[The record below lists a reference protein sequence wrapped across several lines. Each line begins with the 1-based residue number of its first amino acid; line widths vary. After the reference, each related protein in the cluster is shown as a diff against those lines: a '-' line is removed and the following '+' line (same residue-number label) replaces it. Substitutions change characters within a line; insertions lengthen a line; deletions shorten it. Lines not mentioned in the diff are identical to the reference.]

1 VTFVKSL
8 NFKLLASI
16 VGVFALAAVMTGE
29 AGSNSAPPTTG
40 IHGSFLEHVSYFGLF
55 KCDRWAVFLTLA
67 VITWILVSLYLPR
80 ARTIRRG
87 FDATLAAPKRLTAQ
101 RPTRIV
107 LIVVALAVLI
117 FLPHLV
123 TQNFWMYLIVEQ
135 VGVWILLALGLNVV
149 VGFAGLLDLGFAA
162 FYAIGAYTT
171 AWFTGALPMPAL
183 FHHPIPTLWV
193 IPVGIVAAM
202 IFGILLGTP
211 TLRLR
216 GDYLAIVTLGF
227 ALIIDD
233 FVSIQ
238 SGVTGGGTGSTQI
251 PHFSLNLGFAHYHW
265 GLNPQPYYYLCLVFV
280 AVFITVFTSL
290 EHSRIGRS
298 WVAIREDEVAAESVG
313 INPLKYKVMA
323 FAVGAASGGFGG
335 VLSAGLVGFI
345 NPTLFTYQVSVNVLV
360 LVIFGG
366 MGSIWGVAI
375 GAIVLQT
382 ATSYLDNYQPWG
394 YQINDL
400 YMYIG
405 ALLII
410 MMIFR
415 PAGLLPSRRR
425 RREFAMAEAGD
436 EIHTDE
442 VLSGEQP

>member
-1 VTFVKSL
+1 MTFFSL
-8 NFKLLASI
+8 ANLKRLFSI
-16 VGVFALAAVMTGE
+16 LVIAAVTAIMTGT
-29 AGSNSAPPTTG
+29 AGSSTSSPTTG
-40 IHGSFLEHVSYFGLF
+40 VHGSFLERVSWFGLF
-55 KCDRWAVFLTLA
+55 PAPRLLLFLALG
-67 VITWILVSLYLPR
+67 VIVWLVVSLYRPR
-80 ARTIRRG
+80 ARMIRRG
-87 FDATLAAPKRLTAQ
+87 IDTVLVLPK
-101 RPTRIV
+101 
-107 LIVVALAVLI
+107 ALATKRSTRVTLMLIALVIVI
-117 FLPHLV
+117 FLPKLV
-123 TQNFWMYLIVEQ
+123 HEPFWMYLIVEQ
-135 VGVWILLALGLNVV
+135 IGVWIILALGLNVV

-171 AWFTGALPMPAL
+171 AWFTGALPAPAL

-193 IPVGIVAAM
+193 IPIGIAAAM
-202 IFGILLGTP
+202 IFGVILGTP

-233 FVSIQ
+233 FVETQ
-238 SGVTGGGTGSTQI
+238 SGVTGGGVGSSAV
-251 PHFSLNLGFAHYHW
+251 PHPALNVGFWHFRW
-265 GLNPQPYYYLCLVFV
+265 GLSPTPYYYLCLVFV
-280 AVFITVFTSL
+280 VVFIIVFTSL
-290 EHSRIGRS
+290 EHSRIGRA

-335 VLSAGLVGFI
+335 VLSAGLVGI
-345 NPTLFTYQVSVNVLV
+345 IMPGLFTFQVSVNVLV

-366 MGSIWGVAI
+366 MGSIWGVAL
-375 GAIVLQT
+375 GAIIIQT

-394 YQINDL
+394 YQFQDL

-405 ALLII
+405 ALLIV

-425 RREFAMAEAGD
+425 AREFAAARQGE

-442 VLSGEQP
+442 VLTGDQP

>member
-1 VTFVKSL
+1 ML
-8 NFKLLASI
+8 M
-16 VGVFALAAVMTGE
+16 GVA
-29 AGSNSAPPTTG
+29 
-40 IHGSFLEHVSYFGLF
+40 
-55 KCDRWAVFLTLA
+55 
-67 VITWILVSLYLPR
+67 
-80 ARTIRRG
+80 
-87 FDATLAAPKRLTAQ
+87 
-101 RPTRIV
+101 
-107 LIVVALAVLI
+107 LIVVLI
-117 FLPHLV
+117 LPKFIHES
-123 TQNFWMYLIVEQ
+123 FWMYLIVEQ
-135 VGVWILLALGLNVV
+135 IGVWILLALGLNVV

-193 IPVGIVAAM
+193 IPIGIVAAM
-202 IFGILLGTP
+202 IFGVVLGTP

-233 FVSIQ
+233 FVETQ
-238 SGVTGGGTGSTQI
+238 SGVTGGGLGTHPV
-251 PHFSLNLGFAHYHW
+251 PHPLLDLGFFHFKW
-265 GLNPQPYYYLCLVFV
+265 SLSPTPYYYLCLFFIIVFL
-280 AVFITVFTSL
+280 AIFSSL
-290 EHSRIGRS
+290 EHSRVGRA

-335 VLSAGLVGFI
+335 VLTGGLVGI
-345 NPTLFTYQVSVNVLV
+345 ITPSLFTYQVSVNVLV

-366 MGSIWGVAI
+366 MGSIWGVAL
-375 GAIVLQT
+375 GTIVIQI

-394 YQINDL
+394 YQFNDL

-405 ALLII
+405 ALLIV

-425 RREFAMAEAGD
+425 AREFAAAEGGD
-436 EIHTDE
+436 ATHGDE
-442 VLSGEQP
+442 VLTGEQP

>member
-1 VTFVKSL
+1 MITIIMAV
-8 NFKLLASI
+8 I
-16 VGVFALAAVMTGE
+16 AVMTGTP
-29 AGSNSAPPTTG
+29 GSSTAPADTG
-40 IHGSFLEHVSYFGLF
+40 VHGSFLERVSFFGLF
-55 KCDRWAVFLTLA
+55 ATQRWLVFLALS
-67 VITWILVSLYLPR
+67 VIIWLLVSFYRPR
-80 ARTIRRG
+80 ARTIHRGVNTFLALPKQFTARRSTRV
-87 FDATLAAPKRLTAQ
+87 AVMLIALVIVILLPKF
-101 RPTRIV
+101 V
-107 LIVVALAVLI
+107 
-117 FLPHLV
+117 HES
-123 TQNFWMYLIVEQ
+123 FWMYLIVEQ
-135 VGVWILLALGLNVV
+135 IGVWILLALGLNVV

-171 AWFTGALPMPAL
+171 AWFTGALPTPAL

-193 IPVGIVAAM
+193 IPIGILAAM
-202 IFGILLGTP
+202 IFGVVLGTP

-233 FVSIQ
+233 FVETQ
-238 SGVTGGGTGSTQI
+238 NGVTGGGVGSSPV
-251 PHFSLNLGFAHYHW
+251 PHPALNVGFFHFRW
-265 GLNPQPYYYLCLVFV
+265 GISPTPYYYLCLIFIV
-280 AVFITVFTSL
+280 VFIIVFTSL
-290 EHSRIGRS
+290 EHSRIGRA

-335 VLSAGLVGFI
+335 VMSAGLVGII
-345 NPTLFTYQVSVNVLV
+345 NPSLFTYQVSVNVLV

-366 MGSIWGVAI
+366 MGSIWGVAL
-375 GAIVLQT
+375 GAIVIQT

-405 ALLII
+405 ALLIV

-425 RREFAMAEAGD
+425 AREFADAEGGED
-436 EIHTDE
+436 IHTDE
-442 VLSGEQP
+442 VLTGEQP

>member
-1 VTFVKSL
+1 MSFVKSVNL
-8 NFKLLASI
+8 KLLAGI
-16 VGVFALAAVMTGE
+16 LGVAALVAVMTGA

-55 KCDRWAVFLTLA
+55 KCDRWAVFLTLGIVA
-67 VITWILVSLYLPR
+67 WLLISLYRPR
-80 ARTIRRG
+80 AGVIRRG
-87 FDATLAAPKRLTAQ
+87 INAALVQPKRLTAK
-101 RPTRIV
+101 RPTKIT
-107 LIVVALAVLI
+107 LIVIALAVLL

-193 IPVGIVAAM
+193 IPLGIVAAM
-202 IFGILLGTP
+202 IFGVLLGTP

-233 FVSIQ
+233 FVSTQ
-238 SGVTGGGTGSTQI
+238 SGVTGGGTGSTAI
-251 PHFSLNLGFAHYHW
+251 PHFALNLGFWRYHW
-265 GLNPQPYYYLCLVFV
+265 GLVPTPYYYLCLIFV
-280 AVFITVFTSL
+280 AVFIIVFTSL
-290 EHSRIGRS
+290 EHSRIGRA

-382 ATSYLDNYQPWG
+382 VTSYLDNYQPWG

-425 RREFAMAEAGD
+425 RREFAMAEGGE

>member
-1 VTFVKSL
+1 MMIFSPANLKRLFFTL
-8 NFKLLASI
+8 I
-16 VGVFALAAVMTGE
+16 VAAVIAIMTGA
-29 AGSNSAPPTTG
+29 AGSSTAPPTTG
-40 IHGSFLEHVSYFGLF
+40 VHGSFLERVSWFGLF
-55 KCDRWAVFLTLA
+55 AAPRWLLFATLG
-67 VITWILVSLYLPR
+67 VIVWLIVSLYRPR
-80 ARTIRRG
+80 AKTIRG
-87 FDATLAAPKRLTAQ
+87 GIDHVLAFPKEIAARK
-101 RPTRIV
+101 PTRVTLIAIA
-107 LIVVALAVLI
+107 LIVVIL
-117 FLPHLV
+117 LPKFVHES
-123 TQNFWMYLIVEQ
+123 FWMFLIVEQ
-135 VGVWILLALGLNVV
+135 IGVWILLALGLNVV

-193 IPVGIVAAM
+193 IPIGIVAAM
-202 IFGILLGTP
+202 AFGVLLGTP

-233 FVSIQ
+233 FVETQ
-238 SGVTGGGTGSTQI
+238 SGVTGGGVGSSPI
-251 PHFSLNLGFAHYHW
+251 PHPSLNLGFWHFHW
-265 GLNPQPYYYLCLVFV
+265 GISEPPYYYLCLLFV
-280 AVFITVFTSL
+280 VVFIIVFTSL
-290 EHSRIGRS
+290 EHSRIGRA

-335 VLSAGLVGFI
+335 VMSAGLVGI
-345 NPTLFTYQVSVNVLV
+345 ITPGLFTYQVSVNVLV

-366 MGSIWGVAI
+366 MGSIWGVAL
-375 GAIVLQT
+375 GAIVIQT
-382 ATSYLDNYQPWG
+382 VTSYLDNYQPWG

-400 YMYIG
+400 FMYIG

-415 PAGLLPSRRR
+415 PAGLLPSKRR
-425 RREFAMAEAGD
+425 RREFAMAEGGE

>member
-1 VTFVKSL
+1 V
-8 NFKLLASI
+8 NLLSPTNLKRLGMILIIMAVI
-16 VGVFALAAVMTGE
+16 AVMTGTP
-29 AGSNSAPPTTG
+29 GSSSAPPTTG
-40 IHGSFLEHVSYFGLF
+40 VHGSFLERVSFFGLF
-55 KCDRWAVFLTLA
+55 PAQRWLLFGAIGV
-67 VITWILVSLYLPR
+67 VIWLLVSLYRPR
-80 ARTIRRG
+80 ARAIHLGVDR
-87 FDATLAAPKRLTAQ
+87 
-101 RPTRIV
+101 
-107 LIVVALAVLI
+107 ALALPKQLSARRSTRVTFMLIALVIVI
-117 FLPHLV
+117 FLPKFVHES
-123 TQNFWMYLIVEQ
+123 FWMYLIVEQ
-135 VGVWILLALGLNVV
+135 IGVWILLALGLNVV

-171 AWFTGALPMPAL
+171 AWLTGALPAPAL

-193 IPVGIVAAM
+193 IPIGILAAM
-202 IFGILLGTP
+202 VFGVLLGTP

-233 FVSIQ
+233 FVETQ
-238 SGVTGGGTGSTQI
+238 SGVTGGGVGSSLI
-251 PHFSLNLGFAHYHW
+251 RHPALNVGFFHFDW
-265 GLNPQPYYYLCLVFV
+265 GISPTPYYYLCLIFIV
-280 AVFITVFTSL
+280 VFIIVFTSL
-290 EHSRIGRS
+290 EHSRIGRA

-335 VLSAGLVGFI
+335 VMSAGLVGII
-345 NPTLFTYQVSVNVLV
+345 NPSLFTYQVSVNVLV

-366 MGSIWGVAI
+366 MGSIWGVAL
-375 GAIVLQT
+375 GAIVIQT

-425 RREFAMAEAGD
+425 RREFAMAEGGE

>member
-1 VTFVKSL
+1 MFSPANLKRL
-8 NFKLLASI
+8 FMILII
-16 VGVFALAAVMTGE
+16 VGVVAVMTGTP
-29 AGSNSAPPTTG
+29 GSSSAPPTTG
-40 IHGSFLEHVSYFGLF
+40 VHGSFLERVSWFGLF
-55 KCDRWAVFLTLA
+55 VAPRWLLFLTFG
-67 VITWILVSLYLPR
+67 VIIWLVVSLYRPR
-80 ARTIRRG
+80 ARMIRRRVDTV
-87 FDATLAAPKRLTAQ
+87 FALPKAFTAKKS
-101 RPTRIV
+101 TR
-107 LIVVALAVLI
+107 VALMVLALVVVLV
-117 FLPHLV
+117 LPKFVHES
-123 TQNFWMYLIVEQ
+123 FWMYLIVEQ
-135 VGVWILLALGLNVV
+135 IGVYVLLALGLNVV

-171 AWFTGALPMPAL
+171 AWLTGALPAPAL
-183 FHHPIPTLWV
+183 FHHPIPILWV
-193 IPVGIVAAM
+193 IPIGIAAAM
-202 IFGILLGTP
+202 VFGVLLGTP

-233 FVSIQ
+233 FVETQ
-238 SGVTGGGTGSTQI
+238 SGVTGGGVGS
-251 PHFSLNLGFAHYHW
+251 SLISHPALDLGFWHYRW
-265 GLNPQPYYYLCLVFV
+265 GISPTPYYYLCLLFIV
-280 AVFITVFTSL
+280 VFIVVFTSL
-290 EHSRIGRS
+290 EHSRIGRA

-335 VLSAGLVGFI
+335 VMSAGLVGII
-345 NPTLFTYQVSVNVLV
+345 NPALFTYQVSVNVLV

-366 MGSIWGVAI
+366 MGSIWGVAL
-375 GAIVLQT
+375 GACVIQAV
-382 ATSYLDNYQPWG
+382 TSYLDNYQPWG

-425 RREFAMAEAGD
+425 AREFAAAKDD
-436 EIHTDE
+436 EQVHTDE
-442 VLSGEQP
+442 VLTGDQP

>member
-1 VTFVKSL
+1 MKFFSLTSFKRLLWILVVTAV
-8 NFKLLASI
+8 
-16 VGVFALAAVMTGE
+16 VAVMTG
-29 AGSNSAPPTTG
+29 ASGSSTAPPTTG
-40 IHGSFLEHVSYFGLF
+40 LHGSLLERVSYFGLF
-55 KCDRWAVFLTLA
+55 RTGRWAVFLTLG
-67 VITWILVSLYLPR
+67 VLVWLIISWYGPR
-80 ARTIRRG
+80 SRTIRRG
-87 FDATLAAPKRLTAQ
+87 VDTVLAYPKRLTTQ
-101 RPTRIV
+101 RPVRIA
-107 LIVVALAVLI
+107 IMVVALIIVIA
-117 FLPHLV
+117 LPKFVHES
-123 TQNFWMYLIVEQ
+123 FWMYLIVEQ
-135 VGVWILLALGLNVV
+135 IGVWILLALGLNVV

-171 AWFTGALPMPAL
+171 GWLTGALPAPAL

-193 IPVGIVAAM
+193 IPIGIFAAM
-202 IFGILLGTP
+202 VFGVLLGTP

-233 FVSIQ
+233 YVETQ
-238 SGVTGGGTGSTQI
+238 SGVTGGGVGSSPI
-251 PHFSLNLGFAHYHW
+251 PHPALNLGFWHFRW
-265 GLNPQPYYYLCLVFV
+265 GISPTPYYYLCLIFIV
-280 AVFITVFTSL
+280 VFIVVFTSL
-290 EHSRIGRS
+290 EHSRIGRA

-335 VLSAGLVGFI
+335 VMSAGLVGI
-345 NPTLFTYQVSVNVLV
+345 ITPGLFTYQVSVNVLV

-366 MGSIWGVAI
+366 MGSIWGVAL
-375 GAIVLQT
+375 GAIVIQV

-405 ALLII
+405 ALLVV

-425 RREFAMAEAGD
+425 AREFASAERGED
-436 EIHTDE
+436 SHIDE
-442 VLSGEQP
+442 VLAGEQP

>member
-1 VTFVKSL
+1 VSL
-8 NFKLLASI
+8 ISPANLRRLFWIWVILA
-16 VGVFALAAVMTGE
+16 VVAVMTGTS
-29 AGSNSAPPTTG
+29 GNNSTPPTTG
-40 IHGSFLEHVSYFGLF
+40 VHGSFMERVSFFGLF
-55 KCDRWAVFLTLA
+55 ATWRWLLFVALG
-67 VITWILVSLYLPR
+67 VIIWLISSAYRPR
-80 ARTIRRG
+80 ARQIHHG
-87 FDATLAAPKRLTAQ
+87 VDAFMALPRRLTAK
-101 RPTRIV
+101 RSTR
-107 LIVVALAVLI
+107 LILMALALI
-117 FLPHLV
+117 LALV
-123 TQNFWMYLIVEQ
+123 VPKFIHESFWMYLIVEQ
-135 VGVWILLALGLNVV
+135 IGVWVLLALGLNVV

-162 FYAIGAYTT
+162 FYAIGAYVT

-193 IPVGIVAAM
+193 IPLGIVAAM
-202 IFGILLGTP
+202 IFGVVLGTP

-233 FVSIQ
+233 FVETQ
-238 SGVTGGGTGSTQI
+238 SGVTGGGLGTSPV
-251 PHFSLNLGFAHYHW
+251 PHPVLNLGFFHFRW
-265 GLNPQPYYYLCLVFV
+265 GLSPTPYYYLCLVFIIIFL
-280 AVFITVFTSL
+280 AIFTSL
-290 EHSRIGRS
+290 EHSHVGRA

-335 VLSAGLVGFI
+335 VLTGGLVGII
-345 NPTLFTYQVSVNVLV
+345 NPGLFTYQVSVNVLV

-366 MGSIWGVAI
+366 MGSIWGVAL
-375 GAIVLQT
+375 GTIVIQT
-382 ATSYLDNYQPWG
+382 VTSYLDNYQPWG

-405 ALLII
+405 ALLIV

-425 RREFAMAEAGD
+425 AREFAAAEGGE

-442 VLSGEQP
+442 VLTGEQP

>member
-1 VTFVKSL
+1 VTFFSL
-8 NFKLLASI
+8 ANLKRLFSI
-16 VGVFALAAVMTGE
+16 LVIAAVIAVMTGTP
-29 AGSNSAPPTTG
+29 GSSTASPTTG
-40 IHGSFLEHVSYFGLF
+40 VHGSFLERVSWFGLF
-55 KCDRWAVFLTLA
+55 PAPRLLLFLTLG
-67 VITWILVSLYLPR
+67 VIVWLVVSLYRPR
-80 ARTIRRG
+80 ARMIRRG
-87 FDATLAAPKRLTAQ
+87 IDTVLALPKEFAAKRSTRVTLML
-101 RPTRIV
+101 
-107 LIVVALAVLI
+107 VALVVVLL
-117 FLPHLV
+117 LPKFVHES
-123 TQNFWMYLIVEQ
+123 FWMYLIVEQ
-135 VGVWILLALGLNVV
+135 IGVWIILALGLNVV

-171 AWFTGALPMPAL
+171 AWLTGALPMPAL

-193 IPVGIVAAM
+193 IPIGILAAM
-202 IFGILLGTP
+202 IFGVLLGTP

-233 FVSIQ
+233 FVEIQ
-238 SGVTGGGTGSTQI
+238 SGVTGGGVGSTLVHH
-251 PHFSLNLGFAHYHW
+251 PALNLGFWHFHW
-265 GLNPQPYYYLCLVFV
+265 STTPTPYYYLCLVFIV
-280 AVFITVFTSL
+280 VFIIVFTSL
-290 EHSRIGRS
+290 EHSRIGRA

-335 VLSAGLVGFI
+335 VMSAGLVGI
-345 NPTLFTYQVSVNVLV
+345 ITPGLFTFQVSVNVLV

-366 MGSIWGVAI
+366 MGSIWGVAL
-375 GAIVLQT
+375 GAIVIQT

-405 ALLII
+405 ALLIV

-415 PAGLLPSRRR
+415 PAGLMPSRRR
-425 RREFAMAEAGD
+425 AREFAAAEGGE

-442 VLSGEQP
+442 VLTGDQP

>member
-1 VTFVKSL
+1 VTIFSSANLKRLFTILVIT
-8 NFKLLASI
+8 A
-16 VGVFALAAVMTGE
+16 VVALMTGTP
-29 AGSNSAPPTTG
+29 GSSSAPPTTG
-40 IHGSFLEHVSYFGLF
+40 VHGSFLERVSWFGF
-55 KCDRWAVFLTLA
+55 FAAPRWTVFLTLG
-67 VITWILVSLYLPR
+67 VIVWLLVSLYRPR
-80 ARTIRRG
+80 ARAIRQG
-87 FDATLAAPKRLTAQ
+87 LDHVMAAPRGLTAKRPARLTLMAIALV
-101 RPTRIV
+101 IV
-107 LIVVALAVLI
+107 I
-117 FLPHLV
+117 FLPKFVHES
-123 TQNFWMYLIVEQ
+123 FWMYLIVEQ
-135 VGVWILLALGLNVV
+135 IGVWILLALGLNVV

-171 AWFTGALPMPAL
+171 AWFTGALPVPAL
-183 FHHPIPTLWV
+183 FHHHIPTLWV
-193 IPVGIVAAM
+193 IPIGIVAAM
-202 IFGILLGTP
+202 IFGVLLGTP

-233 FVSIQ
+233 FVEIQ
-238 SGVTGGGTGSTQI
+238 NGVTGGGVGTSAI
-251 PHFSLNLGFAHYHW
+251 PHPALNLGFYHFDW
-265 GLNPQPYYYLCLVFV
+265 GLSPTPYYYLCLLFII
-280 AVFITVFTSL
+280 VFIVVFTSL
-290 EHSRIGRS
+290 EHSRIGRA

-335 VLSAGLVGFI
+335 VMSAGLVGII
-345 NPTLFTYQVSVNVLV
+345 NPSFFVYSVSVNVLV

-375 GAIVLQT
+375 GAIIIQT

-394 YQINDL
+394 YQFNDL

-425 RREFAMAEAGD
+425 AREFAAAEGGE

-442 VLSGEQP
+442 VLTGDQP